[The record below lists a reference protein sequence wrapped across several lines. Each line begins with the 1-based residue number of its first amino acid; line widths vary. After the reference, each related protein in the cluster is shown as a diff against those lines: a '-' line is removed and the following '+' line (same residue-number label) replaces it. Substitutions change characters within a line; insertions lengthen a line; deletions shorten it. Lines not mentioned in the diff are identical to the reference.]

1 MSRLKVYPG
10 TLGNHPC
17 SITIKNKKKNI
28 GEFPMIALLIIFGVV
43 SLFSILAFFIALL
56 ALAK

>member
-10 TLGNHPC
+10 TLGRHPY
-17 SITIKNKKKNI
+17 ITVKNKKKSG
-28 GEFPMIALLIIFGVV
+28 GEFPMVALLIIFGVV
-43 SLFSILAFFIALL
+43 SLFSIMAFFIALL

>member
-1 MSRLKVYPG
+1 MSCFHVYPG
-10 TLGNHPC
+10 NAGYHP
-17 SITIKNKKKNI
+17 KKKTNGQI
-28 GEFPMIALLIIFGVV
+28 PLLALLVIFGVV

>member
-10 TLGNHPC
+10 TLGSHPC
-17 SITIKNKKKNI
+17 SITIKNKKRNAA
-28 GEFPMIALLIIFGVV
+28 GLPMVALLIIFGVIT
-43 SLFSILAFFIALL
+43 LFSMLAFFISLL